1 MIPLYDPDNA
11 YTAMML
17 RVIADHRA
25 RTSAPAGSH
34 VIPTADASPAQP
46 VEPSRHEARARTLV
60 ARAFARR
67 AATNPHPAI

>member
-1 MIPLYDPDNA
+1 MIPLYDSDNA

-25 RTSAPAGSH
+25 RTSAPAAAH
-34 VIPTADASPAQP
+34 VLPAP
-46 VEPSRHEARARTLV
+46 EVEPIRHEARARSLV

-67 AATNPHPAI
+67 STAHPSPAI